1 MSIFYIQKPEQPP
14 QGGRLGRA
22 APGRTAR
29 AGGPRADGS
38 GGRPQGGRLGRAAP
52 GRPGAPEAA
61 GDDFGEGFTGQV
73 AESDGRVV
81 KYRRLGI
88 LPLIPR
94 IPRIP
99 LIRRKRCQQARPR
112 PYLPHAPGVRMT

>member
-1 MSIFYIQKPEQPP
+1 MHFDEISELLMHFGELLTKSGDFEGPM
-14 QGGRLGRA
+14 GGL
-22 APGRTAR
+22 
-29 AGGPRADGS
+29 
-38 GGRPQGGRLGRAAP
+38 

-88 LPLIPR
+88 LPRIQLIPR
-94 IPRIP
+94 IPYFP
-99 LIRRKRCQQARPR
+99 ADPAEVVAAGVPQT
-112 PYLPHAPGVRMT
+112 LPSTRAGGQDDVS

>member
-1 MSIFYIQKPEQPP
+1 MHFDEISELLMHFGELLTKSGDFEGPM
-14 QGGRLGRA
+14 GGL
-22 APGRTAR
+22 
-29 AGGPRADGS
+29 
-38 GGRPQGGRLGRAAP
+38 

-88 LPLIPR
+88 LPRILMIQLIPR
-94 IPRIP
+94 
-99 LIRRKRCQQARPR
+99 KWWQQACPR